1 MFIENLCQE
10 LNKNKVAYAIVGG
23 HAVAF
28 HGAVRGTLDIDFI
41 VKWNKKNLIKAVEVL
56 TSLGLQSRLP
66 LKPEEVF
73 DFRDEYIKNK
83 NLIAWNFYNPNNL
96 LEQVDIIITKDL
108 DDYKMKK
115 IKSSGVE
122 IHLLSLDS
130 LIKMKEEAGRKQD
143 IEDVKSLKRIKNEK

>member
-1 MFIENLCQE
+1 MFIEKLCQE

-23 HAVAF
+23 YALAF

-41 VKWNKKNLIKAVEVL
+41 VKWNKKNLIKAIDVL

-66 LKPEEVF
+66 LKVEEVF

-96 LEQVDIIITKDL
+96 LEQVDIIITQDL
-108 DDYKMKK
+108 DDYKLKK